1 VIAPSVADTYDC
13 PVDLEVDIDRD
24 VCMGSGNCTYEA
36 PDVFALDDD
45 GVSSVVRAVDETEE
59 KVIVAARKCP
69 ARAISV
75 RRAGVD
81 LV

>member
-1 VIAPSVADTYDC
+1 MADTYDC
-13 PVDLEVDIDRD
+13 PMDLEVDIDRD

-36 PDVFALDDD
+36 PGVFELDED
-45 GVSSVVRAVDETEE
+45 GVSSVVRAVDGAEE
-59 KVIVAARKCP
+59 NVIAAARKCP
-69 ARAISV
+69 TRAISV